1 MDATYPSTRGEI
13 FNAFSANQ
21 RVGIWDRL
29 QLIDCLIPYLHTLF
43 KDINYLQVLVH
54 CLKWLISISL
64 NNTISMAL
72 KRAFLKKGSSTPN
85 LIDQCDFGIR
95 ELYGYAMR
103 HFFDIPGEANTKNA
117 MAKPTVTVNR
127 MVLWEVAKFA
137 SQLGEFK
144 SPKITKL
151 RKHLHSTAATQS
163 PSSKHLLV
171 ENDPG
176 EPKKKRCGLP
186 GRDAYA
192 KDSMFLY
199 LCNIHKK

>member
-1 MDATYPSTRGEI
+1 MSKRDWALTMDATYPSTRGEI

-21 RVGIWDRL
+21 HVGIWDRL

-95 ELYGYAMR
+95 ELYAYAMR
-103 HFFDIPGEANTKNA
+103 HFLTCQERLTPKTPWPSRQLQLTEWFFGRLLNLPANWGS
-117 MAKPTVTVNR
+117 
-127 MVLWEVAKFA
+127 L
-137 SQLGEFK
+137 
-144 SPKITKL
+144 SPQKL
-151 RKHLHSTAATQS
+151 L
-163 PSSKHLLV
+163 
-171 ENDPG
+171 N
-176 EPKKKRCGLP
+176 
-186 GRDAYA
+186 
-192 KDSMFLY
+192 
-199 LCNIHKK
+199 